1 MILREEFRTEFA
13 EDAYQEVLNQKSEVD
28 ESQENVEIDEY
39 REEFAYAEFLLL
51 AEKYGID
58 RVRAISNL
66 LEMVPV
72 VPEDHSQ
79 AVLKAAKYQEEHG
92 MTTFDALHAGLAET
106 RGARILSS
114 EKSYDALGIERV
126 PLEEDSGE

>member
-1 MILREEFRTEFA
+1 MVYVETDFLIALAKDSDWLKENAESVLRDKETEVSTSIL
-13 EDAYQEVLNQKSEVD
+13 
-28 ESQENVEIDEY
+28 
-39 REEFAYAEFLLL
+39 AYAEFLLL

-58 RVRAISNL
+58 KVRAVSNL
-66 LEMVPV
+66 LEMVRV
-72 VPEDHSQ
+72 VPENHSQ

-106 RGARILSS
+106 RGERVLSS
-114 EKSYDALGIERV
+114 EKDYEALDIERV

>member
-1 MILREEFRTEFA
+1 MVYVETDFLIALAKDSDWLKENAEGALQNKDTEVSTSIL
-13 EDAYQEVLNQKSEVD
+13 
-28 ESQENVEIDEY
+28 
-39 REEFAYAEFLLL
+39 AYAEFLLL

-58 RVRAISNL
+58 RLRAVSNL

-79 AVLKAAKYQEEHG
+79 AVLKAAKYQEEYG
-92 MTTFDALHAGLAET
+92 MTTFNALHAGLAET

-114 EKSYDALGIERV
+114 EKDYDALDIERV
-126 PLEEDSGE
+126 PIEEDRGE

>member
-1 MILREEFRTEFA
+1 MVYVETDFLIALAKDSDWLKENAENALQDEDIEVSTSIL
-13 EDAYQEVLNQKSEVD
+13 
-28 ESQENVEIDEY
+28 
-39 REEFAYAEFLLL
+39 AYAEFLLL

-58 RVRAISNL
+58 RVRALSNL

-72 VPEDHSQ
+72 VPENHSQ

-106 RGARILSS
+106 HGARILSS
-114 EKSYDALGIERV
+114 EKDYEALDIERI